1 VKSLPNV
8 LHIDYLDGLRALAVS
23 LVVIRHIVLFGP
35 ALATG
40 IWLHVLDEGAHGVD
54 LFFVISGFCLS
65 YPTLMAL
72 KAKDSQR
79 FSVADFFAKRIVRII
94 PPYWIALGIIVLLGQ
109 LVINSGAAIGQTSI
123 SMPSVWQALRQL
135 VFFDHTDL
143 TNSSF
148 WSLAVEFRWYLVFPI
163 VLWLWVFQRRAFWT
177 VIAAC
182 VIAYQFTLAGG
193 VDMGTLPC
201 FMLGIVAAAIQV
213 DGHALRKW
221 APILLPVAIAV
232 AVLLEPTRGI
242 YWLGQDQFGWHVAA
256 FLFVVSAGTLAPLR
270 ATLAWLPLRTVGIAS
285 YSIYLMHQPLLGI
298 LMARTTWWNSVALM
312 LAVCFA
318 FYFIF
323 ERTVLL
329 SRVRKPL
336 IALLADPIAR
346 FLRFAGAPVEL
357 HLFRPL
363 PAHDGNRLEAGAED
377 RAKAI
382 RIEPP
387 IQEID
392 NTSTSE
398 MPEVVDLPAR

>member
-1 VKSLPNV
+1 MKPSPTIP
-8 LHIDYLDGLRALAVS
+8 HIGYLDGLRALAVS
-23 LVVIRHIVLFGP
+23 LVVVRHVVLFAP
-35 ALATG
+35 TLATG
-40 IWLHVLDEGAHGVD
+40 IWLHVFDEGAHGVD

-65 YPTLMAL
+65 YPTLVAL
-72 KAKDSQR
+72 KADGGTR
-79 FSVADFFAKRIVRII
+79 FNIAAFFSKRIVRII
-94 PPYWIALGIIVLLGQ
+94 PPYWIALGIIILLGQ
-109 LVINSGAAIGQTSI
+109 LVINAGAPIGQTSI
-123 SMPSVWQALRQL
+123 SMPSIWQALRQL

-201 FMLGIVAAAIQV
+201 FMLGIVAAAVQV
-213 DGHALRKW
+213 DGHAIKKW
-221 APILLPVAIAV
+221 APALLPVAVAA

-270 ATLAWLPLRTVGIAS
+270 AALAWLPLRMIGLAS

-298 LMARTTWWNSVALM
+298 LMGRTTWWTAVGLM
-312 LAVCFA
+312 FVVCIA
-318 FYFIF
+318 FWFIF

-336 IALLADPIAR
+336 ISILMNPIAQ
-346 FLRFAGAPVEL
+346 FLRLVGAPAEL
-357 HLFRPL
+357 HLFRATAVGVGDGLKAARPL
-363 PAHDGNRLEAGAED
+363 DPRLAAAVIG
-377 RAKAI
+377 
-382 RIEPP
+382 PP
-387 IQEID
+387 
-392 NTSTSE
+392 SE
-398 MPEVVDLPAR
+398 LSAQTPV